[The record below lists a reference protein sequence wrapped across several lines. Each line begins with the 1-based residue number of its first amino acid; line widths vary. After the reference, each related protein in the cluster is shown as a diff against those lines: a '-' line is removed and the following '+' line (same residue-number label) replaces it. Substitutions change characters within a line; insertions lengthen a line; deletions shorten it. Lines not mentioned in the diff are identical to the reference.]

1 MSKIISFFKWIAEG
15 LGSMFQWIAGV
26 PALVIASITGLYG
39 SISQIMGALG
49 SGGDMASEALTAF
62 SGPIDSFASA
72 INGAPDIVKLG
83 IYCLSLDVLFDFVV
97 STFAGFLSL
106 SVMVFTFFVLS
117 VPAFIVQIYAIKLT
131 AWFMCALFPNGFKIT
146 GLSALADINLRGSVS
161 TALKDGKYSFFLG
174 G

>member
-1 MSKIISFFKWIAEG
+1 MGKIISFFKWIGEG
-15 LGSMFQWIAGV
+15 IASMFQWIAGV

-39 SISQIMGALG
+39 SITQIIGALN
-49 SGGDMASEALTAF
+49 SGGDMASDALTAF
-62 SGPIDSFASA
+62 SGPIDSFASVV
-72 INGAPDIVKLG
+72 NECPDIIKLG

-106 SVMVFTFFVLS
+106 SVVVFSFFVLA
-117 VPAFIVQIYAIKLT
+117 VPAFIVQVYAIKFT

-146 GLSALADINLRGSVS
+146 GLAAIADINLRSSVS
-161 TALKDGKYSFFLG
+161 TALKDGKYNFSLG